1 MSDSNGRW
9 IRVANKSAGG
19 SRVTGTRT
27 QDRTGWRQVAPAPLV
42 LLQGPENYIAGR
54 VFEAIRQQVRKRDG
68 NAEITAF
75 DASTYQ
81 RGELLLAASPSLFG
95 EAKIIEA
102 TSLATMNEDFLEDAL
117 AYAASPADDV
127 VMVLHHSGGNRGKK
141 VLDALKAAGAGVIDC
156 QPLKRD
162 SEKVDFVSQE
172 FKAAGR
178 RILPEATRA
187 LVAAVGTDLGELA
200 AACSQLIQDTTGEV
214 DQETVDRY
222 FGGRVEATGFKVADA
237 ALSGRGPAALGTLRH
252 ALATGTDPVP
262 IVAALAMKLRQVAKV
277 SGQRRSAGAMAQEFG
292 MAPWQIQQAQEQAR
306 YFSADDLVRCLR
318 LVAEADA
325 QVKGASRDPHY
336 AVERAVTG
344 IALAAQR

>member
-1 MSDSNGRW
+1 M
-9 IRVANKSAGG
+9 VANKPAGG
-19 SRVTGTRT
+19 SRSSSNRAGAGTN
-27 QDRTGWRQVAPAPLV
+27 WRQAAPAPLV
-42 LLQGPENYIAGR
+42 LLQGPESYIAGR
-54 VFEAIRQQVRKRDG
+54 VFDSIRQQVKDRDG
-68 NAEITAF
+68 GAEITAF

-95 EAKIIEA
+95 DAKVIEV
-102 TSLATMNEDFLEDAL
+102 TSMATMNEDFLEDIM
-117 AYAASPADDV
+117 AYASSPATDV

-141 VLDALKAAGAGVIDC
+141 VLDALKAAQAVVIEC
-156 QPLKRD
+156 QPLKKD
-162 SEKVDFVSQE
+162 ADKVDFVSQE
-172 FKAAGR
+172 FKSARR
-178 RILPEATRA
+178 RILPEAIRA
-187 LVAAVGTDLGELA
+187 LVAAVGSDLAELA
-200 AACSQLIQDTTGEV
+200 AACTQLVQDTTGEI

-237 ALSGRGPAALGTLRH
+237 ALSGRGPTALGTLRH

-277 SGQRRSAGAMAQEFG
+277 AGQRKSSGLLAKELG
-292 MAPWQIQQAQEQAR
+292 MPPWQVQQAQEQAR
-306 YFSADDLVRCLR
+306 YFSPDDLVHCLR

-344 IALAAQR
+344 IALAARR

>member
-1 MSDSNGRW
+1 M
-9 IRVANKSAGG
+9 VATKPAGS
-19 SRVTGTRT
+19 SRSSGARSGPGT
-27 QDRTGWRQVAPAPLV
+27 QWRQAVPAPLV
-42 LLQGPENYIAGR
+42 LLQGPEAYVAGR
-54 VFEAIRQQVRKRDG
+54 VIDSIRQQVKERDG
-68 NAEITAF
+68 GAEVTAF

-95 EAKIIEA
+95 DSKVIEA
-102 TSLATMNEDFLEDAL
+102 TALATMNEDFLEDIL
-117 AYAASPADDV
+117 AYAASPAEDV

-141 VLDALKAAGAGVIDC
+141 VLDALKAAGAHVIDC
-156 QPLKRD
+156 QPLKKD
-162 SEKVDFVSQE
+162 AEKVEFVSQE
-172 FKAAGR
+172 FKAARR

-187 LVAAVGTDLGELA
+187 LVSAVGSDLAELA
-200 AACSQLIQDTTGEV
+200 AACTQLVQDTTGEV

-237 ALSGRGPAALGTLRH
+237 ALSGRGPTALGTLRH

-277 SGQRRSAGAMAQEFG
+277 AGQRKSSGMLAKELG
-292 MAPWQIQQAQEQAR
+292 MAPWQVQQAQEQAR
-306 YFSADDLVRCLR
+306 YFSHDDLVRCLR

-325 QVKGASRDPHY
+325 QVKGASRDPQY

-344 IALAAQR
+344 IALAARR